1 MVKVLIVD
9 DSKTVS
15 QYLEFILGN
24 DSEIEI
30 IGNVTDGKQA
40 IDFVKKNKPDI
51 ITMDIDMPKMN
62 GIEATR
68 KIMESTPIPIIVVT
82 ASRNANDKNI
92 SIEALAA
99 GALTVIQKPVGIGH
113 QNEEMKTKKLI
124 SLIKTY
130 AQVKVIKRRNGIF
143 NKEASK
149 LNLSFSV
156 KRIKPLIGEL
166 CNKKIYS
173 CWNFIGRSFG
183 FGKNIFKDICRFS
196 LPHFCSTTYFSRLS

>member
-30 IGNVTDGKQA
+30 IGNVTDGEQA

-68 KIMESTPIPIIVVT
+68 KIMASTPIPIIVVT

-99 GALTVIQKPVGIGH
+99 GALT
-113 QNEEMKTKKLI
+113 
-124 SLIKTY
+124 
-130 AQVKVIKRRNGIF
+130 
-143 NKEASK
+143 
-149 LNLSFSV
+149 
-156 KRIKPLIGEL
+156 
-166 CNKKIYS
+166 
-173 CWNFIGRSFG
+173 FI
-183 FGKNIFKDICRFS
+183 
-196 LPHFCSTTYFSRLS
+196 H